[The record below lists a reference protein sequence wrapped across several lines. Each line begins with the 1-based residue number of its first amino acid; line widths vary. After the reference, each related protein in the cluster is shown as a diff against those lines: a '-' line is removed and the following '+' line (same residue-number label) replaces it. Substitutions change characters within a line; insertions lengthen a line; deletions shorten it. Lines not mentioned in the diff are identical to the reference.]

1 MGKEHLR
8 DFGAEKG
15 RWVALTVPARKLG
28 VEHGGEFSPLKESVE
43 DIDCLDTPWGCNA
56 SSTGSTA
63 DPAAPPEAEQS
74 KGAKPSQCEC
84 VFQVVSVN
92 LALF

>member
-1 MGKEHLR
+1 MGSSHSACNEAGS
-8 DFGAEKG
+8 GAQRE
-15 RWVALTVPARKLG
+15 
-28 VEHGGEFSPLKESVE
+28 EFSPLKESME
-43 DIDCLDTPWGCNA
+43 DIDCLDTPWGCDA
-56 SSTGSTA
+56 SSAASTA

-84 VFQVVSVN
+84 AFQVVSVN